1 MAPKEI
7 NSMMKELFEAP
18 IRKMVNVKQFN
29 QTLEAKLKI
38 GFQKEVITT
47 NFDEN
52 RLKEFS
58 LETRNDPKT

>member
-1 MAPKEI
+1 
-7 NSMMKELFEAP
+7 MMKELFKAP
-18 IRKMVNVKQFN
+18 IRKMVDVKQFN

>member
-1 MAPKEI
+1 
-7 NSMMKELFEAP
+7 
-18 IRKMVNVKQFN
+18 MVDVKQFN